1 VADIPESTKSE
12 HVSWTVNATSYL
24 RNLDSEDLDAE
35 TIAVHYQKAPEKTET
50 GTRISLCF
58 PTLIVSG
65 YCSEPR
71 EVADR
76 VARILNAHW
85 DEPAAPPAMD
95 REAAYRQALE
105 DVCNPLGY
113 LQRMADAEGAK
124 LSGMAYA
131 IASDIGTIQRI
142 AKEALSTLSADA
154 IRQGEGEAVAAIG
167 ARTVAVD
174 PVRLAERFCATPLPE
189 TVCADLCATQPGAGR
204 YGTHL
209 MTVAEAAVVFRAA
222 LSTVT
227 ENAAYQGERT
237 SKKLTALSHFMG
249 EQTERENVVAWLR
262 TKGDDEAAD
271 AIELGSHVPATPA
284 SHASDGGKA

>member
-1 VADIPESTKSE
+1 MADIPESTKSE

-131 IASDIGTIQRI
+131 IASDIGTIQHI

-154 IRQGEGEAVAAIG
+154 IRHGEGEASNRVIYLLQGDNSRMAAALRSCRDQFAFY
-167 ARTVAVD
+167 AREHTVAGKSEK
-174 PVRLAERFCATPLPE
+174 AATNARFPKI
-189 TVCADLCATQPGAGR
+189 ADDA
-204 YGTHL
+204 
-209 MTVAEAAVVFRAA
+209 
-222 LSTVT
+222 
-227 ENAAYQGERT
+227 
-237 SKKLTALSHFMG
+237 LTAI
-249 EQTERENVVAWLR
+249 
-262 TKGDDEAAD
+262 K
-271 AIELGSHVPATPA
+271 PATPA
-284 SHASDGGKA
+284 PHPSEGGKA

>member
-1 VADIPESTKSE
+1 MADIPESTKSE

-131 IASDIGTIQRI
+131 IASDIGTIQHI

-154 IRQGEGEAVAAIG
+154 IRQGEGFKWPEPKFVPVESG
-167 ARTVAVD
+167 AKLNPKRV
-174 PVRLAERFCATPLPE
+174 
-189 TVCADLCATQPGAGR
+189 
-204 YGTHL
+204 
-209 MTVAEAAVVFRAA
+209 EAAFQ
-222 LSTVT
+222 LI
-227 ENAAYQGERT
+227 NGE
-237 SKKLTALSHFMG
+237 LVIG
-249 EQTERENVVAWLR
+249 EQFQLIGMLLEGTDYTV
-262 TKGDDEAAD
+262 
-271 AIELGSHVPATPA
+271 VPATPA

>member
-1 VADIPESTKSE
+1 MADIPESTKSE

-154 IRQGEGEAVAAIG
+154 IRQGEGERGFCNKCGFVGVPQKGGFHYRPKDGQPCNYIC
-167 ARTVAVD
+167 
-174 PVRLAERFCATPLPE
+174 PV
-189 TVCADLCATQPGAGR
+189 
-204 YGTHL
+204 
-209 MTVAEAAVVFRAA
+209 
-222 LSTVT
+222 S
-227 ENAAYQGERT
+227 
-237 SKKLTALSHFMG
+237 
-249 EQTERENVVAWLR
+249 
-262 TKGDDEAAD
+262 
-271 AIELGSHVPATPA
+271 ATPA

>member
-1 VADIPESTKSE
+1 MADIPESTKSE

-154 IRQGEGEAVAAIG
+154 IRQGEGSDRYANDAA
-167 ARTVAVD
+167 AKALYD
-174 PVRLAERFCATPLPE
+174 SWSDQPDMFATPR
-189 TVCADLCATQPGAGR
+189 GA
-204 YGTHL
+204 
-209 MTVAEAAVVFRAA
+209 A
-222 LSTVT
+222 
-227 ENAAYQGERT
+227 
-237 SKKLTALSHFMG
+237 
-249 EQTERENVVAWLR
+249 
-262 TKGDDEAAD
+262 
-271 AIELGSHVPATPA
+271 
-284 SHASDGGKA
+284 

>member
-1 VADIPESTKSE
+1 MADIPESTKSE

-95 REAAYRQALE
+95 REAVKWRERWHGSEPEKGSAVVDYRGNMIAY
-105 DVCNPLGY
+105 LGGDEATHAAVT
-113 LQRMADAEGAK
+113 QVVAAHN
-124 LSGMAYA
+124 A
-131 IASDIGTIQRI
+131 I
-142 AKEALSTLSADA
+142 LSTLSADA
-154 IRQGEGEAVAAIG
+154 IRQGEGSEV
-167 ARTVAVD
+167 
-174 PVRLAERFCATPLPE
+174 ERFREAIVTIIGRCEALE
-189 TVCADLCATQPGAGR
+189 DEASDELAKDQADHAHGFYRGQKSIAKSLRRHLADLARP
-204 YGTHL
+204 
-209 MTVAEAAVVFRAA
+209 
-222 LSTVT
+222 
-227 ENAAYQGERT
+227 
-237 SKKLTALSHFMG
+237 
-249 EQTERENVVAWLR
+249 
-262 TKGDDEAAD
+262 
-271 AIELGSHVPATPA
+271 ITPA
-284 SHASDGGKA
+284 SHASDGGKAA